1 MMAWLKGIPLAWK
14 GVVALVSAAAFGGA
28 LLLQVENV
36 RHLPAQVDSLDERIG
51 AVEIQQRE
59 MAQDITVVKCIT
71 VAKERGESTTPCLLE
86 N

>member
-14 GVVALVSAAAFGGA
+14 GAVALVSAAAFGGA
-28 LLLQVENV
+28 ILLQVENI
-36 RHLPAQVDSLDERIG
+36 RHLPEQVDALEERVG
-51 AVEIQQRE
+51 GVEIQQRE
-59 MAQDITVVKCIT
+59 MAQDIAVVKCIT